1 MNKSLSVY
9 LDFCRFIAAVT
20 VVLAHLIHFDV
31 AKGDWIR
38 FLPSNGHDAV
48 ILFFVLSGFVIYY
61 TTQRR
66 HTVLTDYAVS
76 RATRIYSVALP
87 VLLLTVGL
95 DVIGLQFHPEN
106 YTGLYQYQKLH
117 IYVPFHLAFMGEIWT
132 ISEQPFTVPPY
143 WSLGYEVWYY
153 VLFAAFF
160 FYRGWR
166 RVGVFGLLLLFVG
179 YKLWLLFPIWLAGV
193 ALYKLGQKIKPSALV
208 ANLLFYLPLPLYVAY
223 KHSGLDLQLIALGEQ
238 IWPFPGLALGSAAK
252 YLNDYLVCLLVVS
265 HLLGAHFVR
274 LGWIMRWQKPIVL
287 LASYTFTLYLLHA
300 PIIKTIHH
308 NFAIDPYSPWTSAG
322 LLVLI
327 AILTYALG
335 SITEQRKALFTPG
348 VTKVVH
354 GIARLLGALPGYQR
368 WLAPNRPD
376 ISPASTNRKDQG

>member
-9 LDFCRFIAAVT
+9 LDLCRFLAAVT

-31 AKGDWIR
+31 AKGDWANW
-38 FLPSNGHDAV
+38 LPHNGHDAV

-66 HTVLTDYAVS
+66 HTDLADYTIA

-87 VLLLTVGL
+87 ILLLTVAVDL
-95 DVIGLQFHPEN
+95 IGLQFHPEN

-117 IYVPFHLAFMGEIWT
+117 IYVPFHLAFLGEIWT

-153 VLFAAFF
+153 ALFAAFF
-160 FYRGWR
+160 FYRDLR
-166 RVGVFGLLLLFVG
+166 RVVVFGLLLLFVG

-193 ALYKLGQKIKPSALV
+193 GLYKLGQRFKPEAWL
-208 ANLLFYLPLPLYVAY
+208 ANLLFYLPIPLYIAY

-238 IWPFPGLALGSAAK
+238 LWPFPSLALGSAAK

-265 HLLGAHFVR
+265 HLFGAHFVR
-274 LGWIMRWQKPIVL
+274 LDWVLRWQKPIVW

-300 PIIKTIHH
+300 PVIKTVHH

-322 LLVLI
+322 LLVLV
-327 AILTYALG
+327 ALLTYGLG
-335 SITEQRKALFTPG
+335 SLTEQRKAWFTPG
-348 VTKVVH
+348 VSRIVRA
-354 GIARLLGALPGYQR
+354 IAKGLAALPGYSR
-368 WLAPNRPD
+368 WLAPNRPKPD
-376 ISPASTNRKDQG
+376 LNS